1 LQRATPNWVEP
12 RRGRPGR
19 RHTRVGRTGMRLQG
33 QRDRRWIL
41 WVSIAVLIVI
51 LVIVAYLYFVQP
63 V

>member
-1 LQRATPNWVEP
+1 LGTSLDQGVPDGAVHALG
-12 RRGRPGR
+12 GR
-19 RHTRVGRTGMRLQG
+19 GMRLQG

-51 LVIVAYLYFVQP
+51 LVIVAYLYYIQP